1 MKQPSRAQLVA
12 GFAAIYVLWGS
23 TYLGIRFAVETI
35 PPFLMAGTRHLVAG
49 AILYAFARRRGAPRP
64 TARHW
69 KAAAGIGALLLLGG
83 NGLVSWAEQRVAS
96 GPAALIVASVPIWMV
111 LLSAAQ
117 ERRRPSVAVLA
128 GLALALA
135 GIALLVFPNGGGRA
149 VELLPAGALL
159 VAALSWSI
167 GSLWSRRAPL
177 PKATLLATAMEAL
190 AGGIALWIAGL
201 AGGEGASLHL
211 SAITARSALS
221 LAYLIVAGSILGFSA
236 YVWLLTVSTPER
248 VSTYA
253 FVNPIV
259 AVAFGVMLAGEK
271 LTTRIALA
279 SAVIVAAVALILRFG
294 SASRAARP
302 ARGAPRTALGSD
314 CPPAETG

>member
-1 MKQPSRAQLVA
+1 MKHPSRAQLVA

-49 AILYAFARRRGAPRP
+49 AILYAVARRRGAPAP
-64 TARHW
+64 TLRNW
-69 KAAAGIGALLLLGG
+69 KAAAGIGTLLLLGG

-96 GPAALIVASVPIWMV
+96 GPAALIVASVPVWMV

-117 ERRRPSVAVLA
+117 ERRRPSAAVLG
-128 GLALALA
+128 GLLLALA
-135 GIALLVFPNGGGRA
+135 GIALLVLPNGGGRV

-159 VAALSWSI
+159 VAALSWSV

-190 AGGIALWIAGL
+190 AGGAALWIAGL
-201 AGGEGASLHL
+201 AGGEGVSFHL
-211 SAITARSALS
+211 SAITARSALA

-236 YVWLLTVSTPER
+236 YVWLLTVSTPDR

-259 AVAFGVMLAGEK
+259 AVTFGVLLAGER
-271 LTTRIALA
+271 LTPRIALA
-279 SAVIVAAVALILRFG
+279 SAVIVGAVALILRYG
-294 SASRAARP
+294 SRRV
-302 ARGAPRTALGSD
+302 PRETRTSL
-314 CPPAETG
+314 PAEAAPAGD

>member
-1 MKQPSRAQLVA
+1 MKHPSRAQLVS
-12 GFAAIYVLWGS
+12 GFAAVYVLWGS
-23 TYLGIRFAVETI
+23 TYLAIRFAVETI

-69 KAAAGIGALLLLGG
+69 KAATGIGALLLLGG

-117 ERRRPSVAVLA
+117 ERRRPSIAVLA

-135 GIALLVFPNGGGRA
+135 GIALLVFPNGAGRA

-159 VAALSWSI
+159 VAALSWS
-167 GSLWSRRAPL
+167 
-177 PKATLLATAMEAL
+177 
-190 AGGIALWIAGL
+190 
-201 AGGEGASLHL
+201 
-211 SAITARSALS
+211 ARSALS

-271 LTTRIALA
+271 LTSRIALA

-302 ARGAPRTALGSD
+302 ARGASRTALGPD

>member
-1 MKQPSRAQLVA
+1 MKHPSRAQLVA

-35 PPFLMAGTRHLVAG
+35 PPFVMAGTRHLVAG
-49 AILYAFARRRGAPRP
+49 AILYAFARRRGAPAP
-64 TARHW
+64 TFRNW

-96 GPAALIVASVPIWMV
+96 GPAALIVASVPVWMV

-117 ERRRPSVAVLA
+117 ERRRPSVAVLG

-135 GIALLVFPNGGGRA
+135 GIALLVLPNGGGRA

-159 VAALSWSI
+159 VAALSWSV

-190 AGGIALWIAGL
+190 AGGAALWIAGL
-201 AGGEGASLHL
+201 AGGEGAALHV

-236 YVWLLTVSTPER
+236 YVWLLTVSTPDR

-259 AVAFGVMLAGEK
+259 AVTFGVLLAGEK
-271 LTTRIALA
+271 LTLRIALA
-279 SAVIVAAVALILRFG
+279 SAVIVGAVALILRFG
-294 SASRAARP
+294 SRRAPRP
-302 ARGAPRTALGSD
+302 ASIAL
-314 CPPAETG
+314 PAEAAPAGD

>member
-49 AILYAFARRRGAPRP
+49 AILYVFARHRGAAPP
-64 TARHW
+64 TLRNW

-117 ERRRPSVAVLA
+117 ERRRPPVAVLG

-135 GIALLVFPNGGGRA
+135 GIALLVLPTGGGRA
-149 VELLPAGALL
+149 VELVPAGALL
-159 VAALSWSI
+159 LAALSWSV

-190 AGGIALWIAGL
+190 AGGAALWIAGL

-211 SAITARSALS
+211 SAITARSALA

-236 YVWLLTVSTPER
+236 YVWLLTVSTPDR

-259 AVAFGVMLAGEK
+259 AVTFGVLLAGEK
-271 LTTRIALA
+271 LTPRIALA
-279 SAVIVAAVALILRFG
+279 SAVIVGAVALILRFG
-294 SASRAARP
+294 ETTP
-302 ARGAPRTALGSD
+302 ARGQRPIALPSE
-314 CPPAETG
+314 CPPVETG

>member
-1 MKQPSRAQLVA
+1 MKHPSRMQLVA

-49 AILYAFARRRGAPRP
+49 AILYAFARRRGAAPPSLRN
-64 TARHW
+64 W

-117 ERRRPSVAVLA
+117 EHRRPPAAVLG

-135 GIALLVFPNGGGRA
+135 GIALLVLPNGGGRA

-159 VAALSWSI
+159 IAALSWSV

-177 PKATLLATAMEAL
+177 PKSTLLATAMEAL
-190 AGGIALWIAGL
+190 AGGAALWIAGL
-201 AGGEGASLHL
+201 AGGEGASLHV
-211 SAITARSALS
+211 SAITARSALA

-236 YVWLLTVSTPER
+236 YVWLLTVSTPDR

-259 AVAFGVMLAGEK
+259 AVTLGVLLAGER
-271 LTTRIALA
+271 LTPRIALA
-279 SAVIVAAVALILRFG
+279 SAVIVGAVALILRFG
-294 SASRAARP
+294 SRRAPKTTRSSLRAKAAP
-302 ARGAPRTALGSD
+302 AAD
-314 CPPAETG
+314 